1 MKKIINTGRTPIM
14 VDTDTFEVSTL
25 KRGPRAIDEIY
36 VIPDDATI
44 EWEKVNQHSEDR
56 TVEVKKGDIMIT
68 FYDADYATDFVIVS
82 NADEWKAAIDK
93 FNEAAQKRKEE
104 WAAKQAECKDCDT
117 PSGC

>member
-1 MKKIINTGRTPIM
+1 
-14 VDTDTFEVSTL
+14 
-25 KRGPRAIDEIY
+25 
-36 VIPDDATI
+36 
-44 EWEKVNQHSEDR
+44 
-56 TVEVKKGDIMIT
+56 MIT

-82 NADEWKAAIDK
+82 NADEWKSAIDK